1 MTDYYYYQQGGSLRL
16 ESEVERKKSI
26 VMDRRTDGE
35 TDERMDGKFLTI
47 RVPVLPF
54 LVWNPKT
61 IKMAVSF

>member
-1 MTDYYYYQQGGSLRL
+1 MRL